1 MIKKDI
7 DRRKQRI
14 IEEER
19 KWSREKK
26 LIERERKIKKE
37 KRSFYFL
44 PFQNVT
50 TNKKLIWFLFLNCTL
65 LEIFVCYITLKSFD
79 LAIYTASNPDF
90 TPLVTLVGAVVG
102 EVIGYAIYAMKATKE
117 NSVGGITYDM
127 AMAEKSLNDEP
138 PLQEE
143 DIMEEDAV
151 DEDSAMG

>member
-1 MIKKDI
+1 MMKKDI

-19 KWSREKK
+19 NWSRERK

-37 KRSFYFL
+37 KRSFYFF
-44 PFQNVT
+44 PFQNIT

-127 AMAEKSLNDEP
+127 AMAEKFLNDEP
-138 PLQEE
+138 PPQEE
-143 DIMEEDAV
+143 NVIEEDV
-151 DEDSAMG
+151 VNEDSAMG